1 MIEIGYSIKAW
12 FKKGVLL
19 HMQNFKSDNEI
30 KLIALDMDGTLL
42 NDQHE
47 ISEENRQ
54 AIKEAQEKGVYVVLS
69 TGRSLR
75 KCEYHADSLALT
87 SYLVTVNGSEIWDDK
102 RELIE
107 RHIVKSDSIQWMLDL
122 TKQHNVRFWAINT
135 NRNWF
140 DEMPEDIHAEEWLKF
155 GFNIKDEPTR
165 DKILKELQ
173 ARGEFELSNSTPTN
187 IEVNPAGIN
196 KAKGLTLVCERL
208 GIEMKNV
215 MAVGDSLNDLAM
227 IEAAGLGIA
236 MGNAQETVK
245 KAAAWVTS
253 TNNEDGVAKAIRKWV
268 I

>member
-1 MIEIGYSIKAW
+1 ME
-12 FKKGVLL
+12 
-19 HMQNFKSDNEI
+19 NFKSDNEI

-47 ISEENRQ
+47 ISEANRQ
-54 AIKEAQEKGVYVVLS
+54 AIKEAQEKGIYVVLS

-75 KCEYHADSLALT
+75 KCENHADSLALS
-87 SYLVTVNGSEIWDDK
+87 SYLVTVNGSEIWDEK
-102 RELIE
+102 RGLVE
-107 RHIVKSDSIQWMLDL
+107 RNLVNSVSIQWMAEL
-122 TKQHNVRFWAINT
+122 TQKHKVRYWAIST

-140 DEMPEDIHAEEWLKF
+140 DEMPEDIHGEEWLKF
-155 GFNIKDEPTR
+155 GFNIKDVPTR

-196 KAKGLTLVCERL
+196 KAKGLKLVCERL
-208 GIEMKNV
+208 GIDMKNV

-227 IEAAGLGIA
+227 IEEAGLGVA
-236 MGNAQETVK
+236 MGNAQDTVK

-253 TNNEDGVAKAIRKWV
+253 SNIEDGVAKAIRKWV
-268 I
+268 L

>member
-1 MIEIGYSIKAW
+1 ME
-12 FKKGVLL
+12 
-19 HMQNFKSDNEI
+19 NFTSDNKI

-47 ISEENRQ
+47 ISDANRK
-54 AIKEAQEKGVYVVLS
+54 AIKEVQEKGVHVVLS

-75 KCEYHADSLALT
+75 KCEYHADSLSLS

-102 RELIE
+102 RELVE
-107 RHIVKSDSIQWMLDL
+107 RNLVKSDSIQWMLEL
-122 TKQHNVRFWAINT
+122 TAKHKVRFWAIST

-155 GFNIKDEPTR
+155 GFNSKDEMTR
-165 DKILKELQ
+165 DKILQDLQ

-187 IEVNPAGIN
+187 IEVNPSGIN
-196 KAKGLTLVCERL
+196 KARGLTLVCERL
-208 GIEMKNV
+208 GIKMKDV
-215 MAVGDSLNDLAM
+215 MAVGDSLNDFAM

-236 MGNAQETVK
+236 MGNAQEVVK

-253 TNNEDGVAKAIRKWV
+253 TNNEDGVALAIHKWV
-268 I
+268 L

>member
-1 MIEIGYSIKAW
+1 ME
-12 FKKGVLL
+12 
-19 HMQNFKSDNEI
+19 NFKSDNEI

-47 ISEENRQ
+47 ISEANRQ
-54 AIKEAQEKGVYVVLS
+54 AIKEAQEKGIYVVLS

-75 KCEYHADSLALT
+75 KCEKHADSLALS
-87 SYLVTVNGSEIWDDK
+87 SYLVTVNGSEIFDDK
-102 RELIE
+102 RGLVE
-107 RHIVKSDSIQWMLDL
+107 RNLVKSESIQWMVEL
-122 TKQHNVRFWAINT
+122 TQKHKIRFWAIST

-140 DEMPEDIHAEEWLKF
+140 DEMPEDIHSEEWLKF

-196 KAKGLTLVCERL
+196 KAKGLKLVCERL
-208 GIEMKNV
+208 GIDMKNV

-227 IEAAGLGIA
+227 IEEAGLGIA
-236 MGNAQETVK
+236 MGNAQEIVK
-245 KAAAWVTS
+245 LAAAWVTTS
-253 TNNEDGVAKAIRKWV
+253 NNEDGVAVAIRKWV
-268 I
+268 L